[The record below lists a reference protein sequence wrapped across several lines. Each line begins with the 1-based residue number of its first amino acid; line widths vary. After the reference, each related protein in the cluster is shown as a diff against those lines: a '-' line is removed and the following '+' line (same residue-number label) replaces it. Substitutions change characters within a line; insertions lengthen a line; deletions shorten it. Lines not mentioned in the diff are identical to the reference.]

1 MGQGKSCWDTEKT
14 SKYDWHKVCLQE
26 KSLID
31 FITKNNFTIICEK
44 FDQIQGNINGLNM
57 TIRAK
62 KLIHAIFIRHYEKF
76 NE

>member
-1 MGQGKSCWDTEKT
+1 MNYLLFAGVYWEQGKSYWDTEKT
-14 SKYDWHKVCLQE
+14 SKYDWHKVCFTR

-31 FITKNNFTIICEK
+31 LLTKNNFTIICEK

-62 KLIHAIFIRHYEKF
+62 K
-76 NE
+76 N

>member
-1 MGQGKSCWDTEKT
+1 MIGT
-14 SKYDWHKVCLQE
+14 KYVLQE

-31 FITKNNFTIICEK
+31 LLTKNNFTIICEK

-62 KLIHAIFIRHYEKF
+62 KINSCNIYQAL
-76 NE
+76 